1 MRLLAG
7 VRLLSAEA
15 IDNAIREQVYGKD
28 LTLNVPLRL
37 GAGIML
43 VSKERSLGPNP
54 RTFRHT
60 VVGDSLGMA
69 DLDARVSWR
78 YTMNR
83 LLMRSS
89 GDPPGRISKALY
101 ATL

>member
-1 MRLLAG
+1 MRRPSTTQSG
-7 VRLLSAEA
+7 S
-15 IDNAIREQVYGKD
+15 KD

-37 GAGIML
+37 GAGFML

-60 VVGDSLGMA
+60 GVGDSLGMA
-69 DLDARVSWR
+69 DLDAHVSWS

-89 GDPPGRISKALY
+89 DDRAGRVFKALY

>member
-1 MRLLAG
+1 
-7 VRLLSAEA
+7 
-15 IDNAIREQVYGKD
+15 
-28 LTLNVPLRL
+28 
-37 GAGIML
+37 ML

-60 VVGDSLGMA
+60 GVGDSLGMA
-69 DLDARVSWR
+69 DLDAHVSWS

>member
-1 MRLLAG
+1 M
-7 VRLLSAEA
+7 SAEA

-28 LTLNVPLRL
+28 LTLNVLLGL
-37 GAGIML
+37 GAGFML
-43 VSKERSLGPNP
+43 VSKERPLGTNP

-60 VVGDSLGMA
+60 GVGGSLGMA
-69 DLDARVSWR
+69 DLDARVSWS

-89 GDPPGRISKALY
+89 DDRASRISKALY
-101 ATL
+101 ATV

>member
-1 MRLLAG
+1 M
-7 VRLLSAEA
+7 SAEA
-15 IDNAIREQVYGKD
+15 IDNAILEEVYGKD
-28 LTLNVPLRL
+28 LTLSVPLRL
-37 GAGIML
+37 GTGFML

-60 VVGDSLGMA
+60 GVGGYLGMA
-69 DLDARVSWR
+69 DLDARVSWN

-83 LLMRSS
+83 PLMRSS
-89 GDPPGRISKALY
+89 DDRARRISKALY